1 MFRNMSQSL
10 SSLLVHLIF
19 STKDRCPFLG
29 KSDLLQPAH
38 AYLGGI
44 LRRVQCPA
52 ITIGGTA
59 DHVHAFFQLA
69 PTQNAAKVVEILKAT
84 RPGHAPYRQDAYATL
99 LAPPSTVADAQSS
112 IGFQPVFSAPPRS
125 LQARCLCYLDE
136 THSTVIFSCTAP
148 FRPVAC
154 RFHSPGASCQKKR
167 PSG

>member
-1 MFRNMSQSL
+1 MLHYMSQSL

-29 KSDLLQPAH
+29 ENDLLQPIH

-69 PTQNAAKVVEILKAT
+69 RTQNVAKVVEVLKSGSSQWLKSQGMPAFAWQ
-84 RPGHAPYRQDAYATL
+84 RGYGCF
-99 LAPPSTVADAQSS
+99 S
-112 IGFQPVFSAPPRS
+112 IGKSQTETLAHYIAS
-125 LQARCLCYLDE
+125 QA
-136 THSTVIFSCTAP
+136 
-148 FRPVAC
+148 
-154 RFHSPGASCQKKR
+154 
-167 PSG
+167 

>member
-1 MFRNMSQSL
+1 MSQSL

-29 KSDLLQPAH
+29 KSDLLQPTH

-69 PTQNAAKVVEILKAT
+69 RTQNVAKVVEVLKSGSSQWLKSQGMPAFAWQ
-84 RPGHAPYRQDAYATL
+84 RGYGCF
-99 LAPPSTVADAQSS
+99 S
-112 IGFQPVFSAPPRS
+112 IGKSQTETLAHYIASQAEHHQKISFQEELREILRKYGVAFDER
-125 LQARCLCYLDE
+125 YLWD
-136 THSTVIFSCTAP
+136 
-148 FRPVAC
+148 
-154 RFHSPGASCQKKR
+154 
-167 PSG
+167 